1 VVQNSSSKVTVV
13 GEVANSLR
21 MPLTPSGERLL
32 DALAAAGGVRQP
44 INKMTLQVTRGS
56 DFYSMPLDLV
66 IRDPKQNVP
75 LRAGD
80 VVTAIF
86 QPLSYTALGS
96 TTYVTDAEVY
106 DPATRTWAVTGSM
119 TRAMGEMD
127 RRRVKQLAYNKEHGI
142 TPASIKKTIG
152 DTLKSIHE
160 RDYVT
165 VPMAAEEGELYLT
178 PKKLKE
184 SIGKLKKKMKE
195 AADKMDFEKA
205 AEYRDRIL
213 ALERRQIEEGL

>member
-1 VVQNSSSKVTVV
+1 MAEDLTDYYRELGVRIRYMHADTETLERIDIIRALRQGEFDVLVGINLLREGLDIPEVTL
-13 GEVANSLR
+13 VAI
-21 MPLTPSGERLL
+21 L
-32 DALAAAGGVRQP
+32 DADKEGFL
-44 INKMTLQVTRGS
+44 RGE
-56 DFYSMPLDLV
+56 
-66 IRDPKQNVP
+66 
-75 LRAGD
+75 
-80 VVTAIF
+80 
-86 QPLSYTALGS
+86 TALIQTCGRAARNVNGRVIM
-96 TTYVTDAEVY
+96 YAE
-106 DPATRTWAVTGSM
+106 RMTGSM

-165 VPMAAEEGELYLT
+165 VPLAAEEGELYLT
-178 PKKLKE
+178 PKKLTE
-184 SIGKLKKKMKE
+184 AIGKLKKKMKE